1 MRGTIQRRGRA
12 SWRVKFDVPSTTT
25 TTTGK
30 RQTRYITVRGRRQDA
45 ERELTRLIS
54 AAHAGTLVEPS
65 ATTIADYLRSWLS
78 GAHGLAGK
86 TVERYRD
93 LAEHQIIPHL
103 GAMALQKLKPA
114 HVADWQQKLLTAGGK
129 DGRPLSPR
137 TVGHAHRVLHRTLE
151 RALKSEL
158 VARNVAHAIEP
169 PKVEHVEV
177 EALKADQ
184 IAPVLDALK
193 GHWLEPIALLA
204 LASGARRGEILAL
217 TWGNV
222 DLDRAT
228 MRIERSLE
236 QTRGGLHF
244 KRPKTQRGVRRLAL
258 PPIAVETLQAH
269 RRRQLEIR
277 LALGQGKPDAD
288 TLVFSTIEGEP
299 LPPNNL
305 SRDWRRFV
313 KARKLPAISF
323 HGLRHSHVS
332 ALIASGLDPLTV
344 ARRVGHANATVTMK
358 TYAHMFEQTDTIAA
372 KAIEAALSG
381 GKK

>member
-1 MRGTIQRRGRA
+1 VRGSIVRRGAR
-12 SWRVKFDVPSTTT
+12 SWRLKYDLPGTT
-25 TTTGK
+25 K
-30 RQTRYITVRGRRQDA
+30 RQTRYVTIRGKRQDA
-45 ERELTRLIS
+45 ERELARLIG
-54 AAHAGTLVEPS
+54 AVHDGTNVEPS
-65 ATTIADYLRSWLS
+65 RITVADYLRSWLS
-78 GAHGLAGK
+78 GAHGLSGK
-86 TVERYRD
+86 THERYCG
-93 LAEHQIIPHL
+93 LAEQQIIPHL
-103 GAMALQKLKPA
+103 GALALQKLRPA
-114 HVADWQQKLLTAGGK
+114 HVADWHQKLLASGGR

-137 TVGHAHRVLHRTLE
+137 TVGHAHRVLHRVLE

-158 VARNVAHAIEP
+158 IARNAAHTIEP

-184 IAPVLDALK
+184 IAPLLDALQ
-193 GHWLEPIALLA
+193 GHWLEPIAVLA
-204 LASGARRGEILAL
+204 LGSGARRGEILAL
-217 TWGNV
+217 TWGHI
-222 DLDRAT
+222 DLAGAT

-236 QTRGGLHF
+236 QTRAGLNF
-244 KRPKTQRGVRRLAL
+244 KRPKTRSGVRRLAL
-258 PPIAVETLQAH
+258 PPIAVEALQAH

-277 LALGQGKPDAD
+277 LVLGQGKPDAD

-332 ALIASGLDPLTV
+332 ALVASGLDPLTV
-344 ARRVGHANATVTMK
+344 ARRVGHANAVVTMK

-372 KAIEAALSG
+372 KAIEAALAG
-381 GKK
+381 RKH